1 MSTQRVSRPR
11 RHGICVITLLMTLA
25 AGGTARAADGDT
37 GVPEAGVV
45 TTGQPPRRGDPDFL
59 FGRPRAFLGV
69 SGGWLIAPQSGGI
82 FDFTR
87 DLLTVEEG
95 DFDTAVFR
103 FEAGWSIGPRIDL
116 VTEVGFSRATIPSE
130 YRDFVDNDDLPIV
143 QTTQLTQAPVGGG
156 LRFWLAP
163 RGREVGRFA
172 WVPSRVSVYAG
183 AGGGALWYE
192 FTQFGDFV
200 DFVDLSIFTGELQS
214 RGWTAS
220 GHVLAGATVSLT
232 RQLFLSV
239 EARYRWAATPL
250 SGDFVDFDNISLSG
264 VQPTVGIE
272 FVF

>member
-1 MSTQRVSRPR
+1 MSIQRVSRHR
-11 RHGICVITLLMTLA
+11 RRGICVITLLATFA
-25 AGGTARAADGDT
+25 ASGMAHAADGDT
-37 GVPEAGVV
+37 GAPETGVV
-45 TTGQPPRRGDPDFL
+45 TAGQLPRRDPDFL
-59 FGRPRAFLGV
+59 FGRPRAFVGV
-69 SGGWLIAPQSGGI
+69 SGGWLLASQTGGI
-82 FDFTR
+82 FEFTR
-87 DLLTVEEG
+87 DLLTVEAR

-103 FEAGWSIGPRIDL
+103 FDAGWSIGPRLDL

-130 YRDFVDNDDLPIV
+130 YRDFVDDDDLPIV
-143 QTTQLTQAPVGGG
+143 QTTQLTQAPVGGS
-156 LRFWLAP
+156 LRFWLTP

-200 DFVDLSIFTGELQS
+200 DFVDLSIFTEELRS
-214 RGWTAS
+214 SGWTAS
-220 GHVLAGATVSLT
+220 GHVLAGASISLT

-250 SGDFVDFDNISLSG
+250 TGDFVGFDNISLSG